1 MIIMKCTQDEKKMK
15 VGFCMEGKAR
25 KGTIVLMTFLLA
37 IGTGIIAIG
46 VGSVSI
52 SVPEIVQTLFQTSST
67 SVHET
72 IIVDIRLPRVLL
84 AMIVGA
90 NIAISGALLQAVMGN
105 PLADPGLTGV
115 TSGAAVCVLIIFLVA
130 PEYTHL
136 IPLAAFTGGLIAATI
151 VYALAWKKNGIS
163 PITIILA
170 GVAVNAI
177 AGGAT
182 GYLSI
187 LYSDRLPSALQ
198 WLNGSLAAKGTN
210 SLMLVLP
217 YAIVG
222 WMLAIF
228 AVRKANII
236 RMGDQVALNL
246 GESVN
251 RIRILLSL
259 LAVFLT
265 AISVAAIGMI
275 GFVGLIVPH
284 IARLLVGSNYT
295 YLLPMSM
302 ALGALILLLAD
313 TAGRTLFAPLEIP
326 AGILMAIIG
335 GPYFLFLM
343 RRRLL

>member
-1 MIIMKCTQDEKKMK
+1 MERKM
-15 VGFCMEGKAR
+15 R
-25 KGTIVLMTFLLA
+25 KGTIVTITFLLT
-37 IGTGIIAIG
+37 IIVGMIAIG
-46 VGSVSI
+46 MGSVSI
-52 SVPEIVQTLFQTSST
+52 SIPDILQTLFQTSST
-67 SVHET
+67 NVHET
-72 IIVDIRLPRVLL
+72 IILEIRLPRVLL

-90 NIAISGALLQAVMGN
+90 NIAISGALLQAVVGN

-115 TSGAAVCVLIIFLVA
+115 TSGAAVCVLIIFLVS
-130 PEYTHL
+130 PEYTQFVP
-136 IPLAAFTGGLIAATI
+136 IAAFVGGLISATI
-151 VYALAWKKNGIS
+151 VYALAWKRRGIS

-210 SLMLVLP
+210 TLMMIIP
-217 YAIVG
+217 YAIIG
-222 WMLAIF
+222 WILSIF
-228 AVRKANII
+228 AIRKANII
-236 RMGDQVALNL
+236 RMGDQVAANL
-246 GESVN
+246 GENVN

-284 IARLLVGSNYT
+284 IARLLVGSNHT

-302 ALGALILLLAD
+302 TLGALILLIAD
-313 TAGRTLFAPLEIP
+313 TGGRTIFAPLEIP
-326 AGILMAIIG
+326 AGILMAMIG
-335 GPYFLFLM
+335 GPYFLYLM
-343 RRRLL
+343 RRSVL

>member
-1 MIIMKCTQDEKKMK
+1 MERKM
-15 VGFCMEGKAR
+15 R
-25 KGTIVLMTFLLA
+25 KGTIVTITFLLT
-37 IGTGIIAIG
+37 IIVGMIAIG
-46 VGSVSI
+46 LGSVSI
-52 SVPEIVQTLFQTSST
+52 SIPDILQTLFQTSST
-67 SVHET
+67 NVHET
-72 IIVDIRLPRVLL
+72 IILEIRLPRVLL

-90 NIAISGALLQAVMGN
+90 NIAIAGALLQAVVGN

-115 TSGAAVCVLIIFLVA
+115 TSGAAVCVLIIFLVS
-130 PEYTHL
+130 PEYTQFVP
-136 IPLAAFTGGLIAATI
+136 IAAFVGGLISATI
-151 VYALAWKKNGIS
+151 VYALAWKRRGIS

-210 SLMLVLP
+210 TLMMILP
-217 YAIVG
+217 YAIIG
-222 WMLAIF
+222 WILSIF
-228 AVRKANII
+228 AIRKANII
-236 RMGDQVALNL
+236 RMGDQVAANL
-246 GESVN
+246 GENVN

-284 IARLLVGSNYT
+284 IARLLVGSNHT

-302 ALGALILLLAD
+302 TLGALILLIAD
-313 TAGRTLFAPLEIP
+313 TGGRTIFAPLEIP
-326 AGILMAIIG
+326 AGILMAMIG
-335 GPYFLFLM
+335 GPYFLYLM
-343 RRRLL
+343 RRSVL